1 MEISL
6 HRLWYIREKESHSG
20 SKSSLKDQPQPIE
33 VGYMNVIPKCLD
45 SSLKYPVYENLPETY
60 KAINEYLAEH
70 PLEGKFVRWT
80 FWCARSIHMYHTH
93 DNRGSLFVFFGW

>member
-6 HRLWYIREKESHSG
+6 CRLWYIREKESHSG

-70 PLEGKFVRWT
+70 PLEGKFT
-80 FWCARSIHMYHTH
+80 FH
-93 DNRGSLFVFFGW
+93 